1 MGRAKELVMR
11 VMNKTYN
18 QNSTVNLNV
27 DSLQVRDSQD
37 VHSLAVEIASLTKR
51 QQRGKGLRLA

>member
-1 MGRAKELVMR
+1 
-11 VMNKTYN
+11 MNKTYN